1 MTYRSRAVPEDIAY
15 GGEPQYIQTS
25 HGLVKNDAAYKEYLQ
40 EKQVADNNPN
50 LGMFH
55 EQIQPSISQEIYMTE
70 SAWGYPNNMWS
81 PFYNKA
87 GRPYDLKPAPYT
99 LGTLSGLYESHKG
112 QNLWNNGNL
121 DKTGGWSYGTYQ
133 IAAKNGTMKDY
144 LRYLQKH
151 PNYQKFYH
159 RLQQAGGINS
169 ALKGELQFK
178 NTWADL
184 SKNNDFLL
192 SQQDFIIDKKLNPTL
207 KYISDIKGINLDNRS
222 PVIRDVLYST
232 ATQHGEGGAS
242 HVMHRRFGRNT
253 DVSALSDAEL
263 IHQIYNERSDV
274 DHYFKNS
281 SKNIKDN
288 LKKRF
293 QKEKNKALE
302 LLKQYP

>member
-1 MTYRSRAVPEDIAY
+1 M
-15 GGEPQYIQTS
+15 
-25 HGLVKNDAAYKEYLQ
+25 
-40 EKQVADNNPN
+40 
-50 LGMFH
+50 
-55 EQIQPSISQEIYMTE
+55 
-70 SAWGYPNNMWS
+70 
-81 PFYNKA
+81 
-87 GRPYDLKPAPYT
+87 
-99 LGTLSGLYESHKG
+99 
-112 QNLWNNGNL
+112 
-121 DKTGGWSYGTYQ
+121 
-133 IAAKNGTMKDY
+133 
-144 LRYLQKH
+144 
-151 PNYQKFYH
+151 
-159 RLQQAGGINS
+159 
-169 ALKGELQFK
+169 KGELQFK